1 MIWTSAETPA
11 VLISMQPV
19 EGELEMAGPRF
30 GSIVVVVVRK
40 ILDSLGLPSRPPPL
54 APARRNPQRTLTKF

>member
-1 MIWTSAETPA
+1 
-11 VLISMQPV
+11 MQHV